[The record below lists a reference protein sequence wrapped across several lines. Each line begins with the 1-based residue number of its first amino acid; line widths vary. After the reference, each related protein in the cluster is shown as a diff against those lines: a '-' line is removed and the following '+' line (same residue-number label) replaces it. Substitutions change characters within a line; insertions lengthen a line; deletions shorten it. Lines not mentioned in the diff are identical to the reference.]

1 MKVTQD
7 SSYGKIVQRKIV

>member
-7 SSYGKIVQRKIV
+7 SID

>member
-7 SSYGKIVQRKIV
+7 STDRVW